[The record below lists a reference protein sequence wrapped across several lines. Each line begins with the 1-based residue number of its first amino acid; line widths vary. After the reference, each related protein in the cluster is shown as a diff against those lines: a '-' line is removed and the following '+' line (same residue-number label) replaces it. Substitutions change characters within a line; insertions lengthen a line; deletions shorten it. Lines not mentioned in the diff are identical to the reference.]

1 MNFRFLV
8 DHEIDR
14 ILPQR
19 LPGHAA
25 WQHLPGHTWQH
36 AGHSLHHASHSAHP
50 SHAAHSA
57 AAGHG
62 RGVLLDLGDD
72 GLGGREQGGHAGG
85 VGDGAADHLQK

>member
-1 MNFRFLV
+1 MRSIGSCLSVYLATLLGN
-8 DHEIDR
+8 I
-14 ILPQR
+14 
-19 LPGHAA
+19 
-25 WQHLPGHTWQH
+25 WSHLETRRHP
-36 AGHSLHHASHSAHP
+36 LHHASHSAHS

-72 GLGGREQGGHAGG
+72 GLSGGEQGGHAGR

>member
-25 WQHLPGHTWQH
+25 WQHLVTLGNTR
-36 AGHSLHHASHSAHP
+36 GTLHHASHSAHP

-72 GLGGREQGGHAGG
+72 GLGGREQGGHAGR
-85 VGDGAADHLQK
+85 VGDGAADHLQKLN

>member
-1 MNFRFLV
+1 MRSIGSCLSGY
-8 DHEIDR
+8 
-14 ILPQR
+14 LAT
-19 LPGHAA
+19 LPGNIC
-25 WQHLPGHTWQH
+25 LVTPGNTQ
-36 AGHSLHHASHSAHP
+36 GTLHHASHSAHP

-72 GLGGREQGGHAGG
+72 GLGGREQGGHAGR